1 MIIPHGTA
9 LHTARGLRNSEI
21 RFGIGISETE
31 PYRTEL
37 FLEFRKIGIPEFRL
51 FQISEFLTFYGICF
65 QDEMSLVSATFGL
78 WTLVC
83 LLLITSFLL
92 LVFSYVV
99 ISEFQHVSLHK
110 WRIRTLIPNRFRTV
124 PRNLL
129 NSVPNRFRTI
139 FWHSVP
145 NRTELWKSIP
155 QTPTINRTVSMVPS
169 TWLIELQYEVMN
181 YE

>member
-1 MIIPHGTA
+1 
-9 LHTARGLRNSEI
+9 
-21 RFGIGISETE
+21 
-31 PYRTEL
+31 
-37 FLEFRKIGIPEFRL
+37 
-51 FQISEFLTFYGICF
+51 
-65 QDEMSLVSATFGL
+65 MSLVSATFGL

-110 WRIRTLIPNRFRTV
+110 WRIRTLIPNRFWTV

-139 FWHSVP
+139 FWYSVP

-155 QTPTINRTVSMVPS
+155 QTPTRYQYLTTVILSIFNHERNMKLKLYSAWPRANIMSNFPNELSDSINAFSRSWINRLERTPL
-169 TWLIELQYEVMN
+169 TWIYPALLTERLCSVACCNEH
-181 YE
+181 